1 MFPIALCRK
10 FAAKSDSKGK
20 MGENDCWSRNWK
32 NVLCVFT
39 ILTGGSV
46 CVFGQT
52 DTLKTVQSKEILVK
66 QFRLKPLVDRM
77 PDEKD
82 LVIYAGKKTEV
93 IKLRDTDADL
103 STNNA
108 RQIFSRVPGVSVWE
122 SDGSGIQTSIAVRGL
137 SPNRSWEFNVRQNGS
152 DIAAEAFG
160 YPESYFSP
168 PTEAVEK
175 IEVVRGAAS
184 LQFGPQ
190 FGGLLNY
197 QIKTGNLSKKL
208 EVESQQTVGSFGLL
222 NSYTAV
228 GGTVNKVS
236 YYSYLHRRSAD
247 GWRENSRY
255 STLTG
260 YGSFIWGNVKRGLTL
275 KADFTHMQYESQQPG
290 GLTDQQFAE
299 NSRQSSRS
307 RNWFSVPWN
316 VASVSLDWIA
326 TSRLSLRLSTFGT
339 LAERNSVGFLS
350 PVTVE
355 DKINPDN
362 LQFNPR
368 QVDRDQYRN
377 AGAELRATYRFSM
390 AGSEQTLA
398 GGIRTYYGN
407 TIRKQLGTGTTGSDL
422 DFTLTSNGYGREF
435 DYQTRNTALFAEQLF
450 TLGSRWKLVPGVRLE
465 MIGNSVSGRI
475 STSPTGKLEDD
486 KRTRNVL
493 LYGMGSE
500 FKLNETMNLYANY
513 SRSFRPVTFSELT
526 PSSTTET
533 VDPNLKDASGFNAD
547 LGFRGTWKNCVQFDA
562 GLFYLHYSN
571 RSGIILKD
579 GANFR
584 TNIGTSV
591 SKGIESFIEAD
602 LFRIFGWES
611 PFGSIRIFTS
621 NAWID
626 ARYTKW
632 NNPVL
637 QGDPVRNI
645 ENKRVENAPEFIH
658 RAGISYL
665 VNALSVSLQWNS
677 VSKVYTDAANTES
690 TNPAS
695 TIGKIPGYEVL
706 DLNISFK
713 ASPHFLIKAG
723 INNLSDNRYATRR
736 STGYPGP
743 GLLPGNGRSFYGTVS
758 VTL

>member
-1 MFPIALCRK
+1 MGLMDFRIKIPVAFLSTIA
-10 FAAKSDSKGK
+10 
-20 MGENDCWSRNWK
+20 M
-32 NVLCVFT
+32 
-39 ILTGGSV
+39 LTGNCANV
-46 CVFGQT
+46 YGQV
-52 DTLKTVQSKEILVK
+52 DSAKTIQTEEILVK
-66 QFRLKPLVDRM
+66 QFRLKTAIGRM
-77 PDEKD
+77 EDVKD
-82 LVIYAGKKTEV
+82 QVIYAGKKTEV
-93 IKLRDTDADL
+93 IQTGNLDADL

-108 RQIFSRVPGVSVWE
+108 RQVFSRVPGLSVWE

-175 IEVVRGAAS
+175 IEVIRGAAS

-197 QIKTGNLSKKL
+197 QIKTGNPSKKL

-236 YYSYLHRRSAD
+236 FYSYLHRRSAD

-260 YGSFIWGNVKRGLTL
+260 YGSFVWRNVEKGLSL

-290 GLTDQQFAE
+290 GLTDLQLAS
-299 NSRQSSRS
+299 NPRQSSRS

-316 VASVSLDWIA
+316 VASVSLDWTA
-326 TSRLSLRLSTFGT
+326 TSRLSFRLSTFGT

-350 PVTVE
+350 PITVE

-377 AGAELRATYRFSM
+377 AGAELRTTYRFSL
-390 AGSEQTLA
+390 AGYGQTLA
-398 GGIRTYYGN
+398 GGIRTYNGN
-407 TIRKQLGTGTTGSDL
+407 TVRRQVGAGTTGSDP

-435 DYQTRNTALFAEQLF
+435 DYQTLNTALFAEQLF
-450 TLGSRWKLVPGVRLE
+450 TFGTRWKLVPGIRLE
-465 MIGNSVSGRI
+465 LIGNSVSGRI
-475 STSPTGKLEDD
+475 STSPEGILEDD
-486 KRTRNVL
+486 DRTRKVF

-547 LGFRGTWKNCVQFDA
+547 FGIRGSWKNCVQFDA

-579 GANFR
+579 GANYR

-611 PFGSIRIFTS
+611 PLGSIRVFTS

-626 ARYTKW
+626 ARYTRW

-637 QGDPVRNI
+637 LADPTRNI

-658 RAGISYL
+658 RLGVTYL
-665 VNALSVSLQWNS
+665 LHSFSATVQWNS
-677 VSKVYTDAANTES
+677 VSKVYTDAANTEKP
-690 TNPAS
+690 NPAFTVGS
-695 TIGKIPGYEVL
+695 IPAYEVL
-706 DLNISFK
+706 DLNVSVK
-713 ASPHFLIKAG
+713 ASTQFQIKFG
-723 INNLSDNRYATRR
+723 INNMTNRTYATRR

-743 GLLPGNGRSFYGTVS
+743 GLLPGNGRSGYLTVA
-758 VTL
+758 VRL